1 MTLKIEKRTRA
12 LPTSTWSSWAA
23 TTDTPPYTNTE
34 LVEYRVESDRIFK
47 IEELTSNVEMDPA
60 TFEVTGDGVFDSIMR
75 TLNVHMLAQYKA
87 QRLKAENFATVYVGV
102 VPTVLQES
110 MKFIMQKDSL
120 MKELEVKQ
128 ANIDVLKAQKDNLL
142 KELEL
147 KQANIDLTNQQRVN
161 LGTENALKQAGIAV
175 TNKQAENLTKDIAV
189 KDANIALLNRQKEG
203 FDDNKYQKL
212 FEAQMNAWALMYS
225 SGLLSDKPQI
235 ISNDSASS
243 LYNALKP

>member
-1 MTLKIEKRTRA
+1 MTLKIEKRTRS
-12 LPTSTWSSWAA
+12 LPTGTWNSWAA
-23 TTDTPPYTNTE
+23 TTDAPPYINTE
-34 LVEYRVESDRIFK
+34 LVEYRAESDRIFK

-120 MKELEVKQ
+120 MKDIEVKQ
-128 ANIDVLKAQKDNLL
+128 ANIDVLEVQKDNLL
-142 KELEL
+142 KDLE
-147 KQANIDLTNQQRVN
+147 
-161 LGTENALKQAGIAV
+161 
-175 TNKQAENLTKDIAV
+175 V
-189 KDANIALLNRQKEG
+189 KDANIGLIIQQTANLLKEDALKDANLDLLIQQKDNLVKDNLVKDANISLLDRQKEG

-212 FEAQMNAWALMYS
+212 FEAQMNAWALMFS

-235 ISNDSASS
+235 ISNDSASA

>member
-12 LPTSTWSSWAA
+12 LPTDTWSSWTV
-23 TTDTPPYTNTE
+23 TTDAPPYTNTE
-34 LVEYRVESDRIFK
+34 LVEYRAESDRIAK
-47 IEELTSNVEMDPA
+47 IEELTSNVEMDPT
-60 TFEVTGDGVFDSIMR
+60 TFEVTGDGVFDKIMR
-75 TLNVHMLAQYKA
+75 TLNAHMLAQYKA

-120 MKELEVKQ
+120 MKDLEVKE

-147 KQANIDLTNQQRVN
+147 KQANI
-161 LGTENALKQAGIAV
+161 AV
-175 TNKQAENLTKDIAV
+175 TNKQAENLTKDMAV
-189 KDANIALLNRQKEG
+189 KDANIALLNRQKDG

-212 FEAQMNAWALMYS
+212 FEAQMNAWALMFS

-235 ISNDSASS
+235 ISNDSASA

>member
-1 MTLKIEKRTRA
+1 MALKIEKRTRA

-23 TTDTPPYTNTE
+23 TTDAPPYTNTE
-34 LVEYRVESDRIFK
+34 LVEYRMESDRIIK
-47 IEELTSNVEMDPA
+47 IEELTSNVKMDPA
-60 TFEVTGDGVFDSIMR
+60 TFEVTGDGVFDNIMR

-120 MKELEVKQ
+120 MKDLEVKQ
-128 ANIDVLKAQKDNLL
+128 ANIDVLKVQKDNLL
-142 KELEL
+142 KDIEL
-147 KQANIDLTNQQRVN
+147 KQANIGLITQQTAN
-161 LGTENALKQAGIAV
+161 LLKEDALKDANIV
-175 TNKQAENLTKDIAV
+175 VLTKQAENLTKDLEV
-189 KDANIALLNRQKEG
+189 KQANIDLLNRQKDG
-203 FDDNKYQKL
+203 FDDNKHQKL
-212 FEAQMNAWALMYS
+212 FEAQMNAWALMFS

-235 ISNDSASS
+235 ISNDSASA